1 MSDVSVKNFVSTTS
15 NEFLDYLT
23 TMYHH
28 SVYLDSK
35 DNFKDEVIALIF
47 SRFMGEE
54 KRKAQMEQEAS
65 KLLIQQQQAEDNSR
79 KKGLAS
85 LRETLRRDP
94 IFSLAGKEIDFGDP
108 ESIPCRNFRVK
119 FRRGIKLSVAN
130 SPYGGFETMLVHDR
144 KLLEDTQLFFNQD
157 ETNKIVD
164 YIFWIYVKLDTLKMT
179 SEDLH
184 KIIKKISPKIADFY
198 RDEKIFYGIDIL
210 IHSTDFFLDA
220 LSEYSE
226 KNNYNVCKQERRIA
240 ECFRRLRGCDK
251 LSFLGSYY

>member
-54 KRKAQMEQEAS
+54 KRKAQIEQEAS
-65 KLLIQQQQAEDNSR
+65 KLLIQQAEDQAQMEKLSH
-79 KKGLAS
+79 
-85 LRETLRRDP
+85 LRETLRRDLC
-94 IFSLAGKEIDFGDP
+94 FAGKEIDFGDLKSCG
-108 ESIPCRNFRVK
+108 EFCVKIGDVFELSIFIHP
-119 FRRGIKLSVAN
+119 S
-130 SPYGGFETMLVHDR
+130 GGFGTMLAHYGIDEAR
-144 KLLEDTQLFFNQD
+144 FSFKQD
-157 ETNKIVD
+157 ETDKITR
-164 YIFWIYVKLDTLKMT
+164 YIQWIYWNDHKLDMT

-220 LSEYSE
+220 LSEFSE
-226 KNNYNVCKQERRIA
+226 KNNYNVCRQERRIA